1 MGSGGA
7 RGVLR
12 ARAVA
17 FHNGPVMT
25 ILELCA
31 DLPQEQVAAGD
42 ILIAEGSRSDR
53 MLVLVSGTVVVERDG
68 TPFAR
73 IAFPGAIF
81 GEMSWILDK
90 PATAT
95 ARASTDVVVHV
106 VADPARFFHER
117 PGAALSVLQ
126 MTAGRLDGLTQYL
139 VDVKRQ
145 FAGNEDHTVMIGQ
158 ILDSLVHH
166 QVPRPRTGSV
176 RDPEGDQDWH

>member
-1 MGSGGA
+1 MIT
-7 RGVLR
+7 L
-12 ARAVA
+12 
-17 FHNGPVMT
+17 
-25 ILELCA
+25 LELCT
-31 DLPQEQVAAGD
+31 DLPLERVAEGD
-42 ILIAEGSRSDR
+42 VLIAEGSTSGR
-53 MLVLVSGTVVVERDG
+53 LFVLVSGTVVVERDG

-73 IAFPGAIF
+73 VDFPGAIF

-106 VADPARFFHER
+106 VSDPDRFFQER
-117 PGAALSVLQ
+117 PRAALSVLQ

-145 FAGNEDHTVMIGQ
+145 FAGNQDHTAMIGQ

-166 QVPRPRTGSV
+166 QAPRPHTGSA
-176 RDPEGDQDWH
+176 RDPEGDHDSH